1 MLNRWISGRIRMRLN
16 FGKNWKERWYW
27 NCRVKEDASTWFD
40 QLALRITW
48 FIISKF
54 PSLAMYLCRLWYP
67 FLKITIILSHL
78 KNSYLSINFYF
89 ISSLLLSL
97 TQSFTWR
104 QVGTLFHYDTGL
116 CIISLFVY
124 SSTYI
129 RF

>member
-1 MLNRWISGRIRMRLN
+1 MLNRWISGGIRMRLN

-67 FLKITIILSHL
+67 FLKITIILKSFEKFLPKHQL
-78 KNSYLSINFYF
+78 LLHF
-89 ISSLLLSL
+89 ISSTKSYPVFHLKAGRHSL
-97 TQSFTWR
+97 PLWYRALYYFS
-104 QVGTLFHYDTGL
+104 VCLFKHIY
-116 CIISLFVY
+116 
-124 SSTYI
+124 
-129 RF
+129 